1 MNSGLSNRPSI
12 GLAFGVVVVSLT
24 LLLLGGTALAAESS
38 QSPPIKEWQKTLDG
52 METRLQASDI
62 TDDELQDLRQKAQ
75 KIRDELGPARAN
87 ADEHADLVRRDL
99 EALGPAPEA
108 GQPPEAPGLRV
119 KRQSLMDQVA
129 LAEATGKETELTR
142 SRLDRV
148 VEGIKARRRER
159 FTEEVLTRV
168 ISPLNPML
176 WAKAIPDWTGL
187 GVSGFKGIESFL
199 EALGTGAIALM
210 TVAALIWKFACRR
223 FHAYLATT
231 NLGGSFGKM
240 DAGIFFALSAIFLD
254 VCLLAGWVGIG
265 GVSLLLMEGSG
276 SQISPQVLQ
285 SVGLIILT
293 ILIQRFFMRAL
304 APEAHFLEMDPKMAV
319 RLGWVITALTL
330 LFASEEGVNALI
342 DGQNASLEVS
352 ITNHVI
358 FSLLAAGI
366 LVFLIRPLQS
376 GFIQTMSIAL
386 IIAILVS
393 VLGGFV
399 ALGRLL
405 ATRGVLSL
413 VLLVGT
419 RVFFR
424 IVDAVSR
431 MLLATGAGFG
441 ASLRERLELSEEDAD
456 ILVFWLGI
464 VFKTLLI
471 LLGLLGFL
479 LLWSLDRKDLLI
491 WIADSFQGFRVGSL
505 TLSPS
510 AILTG
515 LSLFIVLLGLTRFLQ
530 RVLEEKVFPKTR
542 LDSGIRHSVRSGFGY
557 LGFGLSSM
565 VAISVMGV
573 NLSNLAI
580 IAGALSVGIG
590 FGLQNIVNNF
600 VSGLILLIERPI
612 KAGDWVVVDGH
623 QGLVRKISVR
633 ATQITTFDRTTV
645 YIPNSSLISG
655 AVQNKTNPDRVG
667 RIVLPLLI
675 DQDQDLDAVQA
686 LLIQMATALPEV
698 RKNPAPSVFVT
709 GLSDTNVHLEWVVF
723 VQDVES
729 VQKVT
734 SQLYKGVLA
743 AYKAESLHRK
753 PHKPQE
759 LQVRLMD
766 PPSCEASA

>member
-1 MNSGLSNRPSI
+1 MNSVLSSRPSI
-12 GLAFGVVVVSLT
+12 GRAFGGLVLSLT
-24 LLLLGGTALAAESS
+24 LLLGGAALAAESS
-38 QSPPIKEWQKTLDG
+38 QSPPIKEWQKALDG
-52 METRLQASDI
+52 METRLQATDISDE
-62 TDDELQDLRQKAQ
+62 ELQALRQRAQ
-75 KIRDELGPARAN
+75 KIRDELGPARAS
-87 ADEHADLVRRDL
+87 ADEHANLVRKDL

-108 GQPPEAPGLRV
+108 GQPPEAPGLRA
-119 KRQSLMDQVA
+119 KRQHLMDQVA
-129 LAEATGKETELTR
+129 LAEASGKETELTR

-148 VEGIKARRRER
+148 VESIKARRRER

-168 ISPLNPML
+168 ISPLNPSL
-176 WAKAIPDWTGL
+176 WTKALPDWIGL
-187 GVSGFKGIESFL
+187 GANGFEGIQTFCK
-199 EALGTGAIALM
+199 ALDAGSIALI
-210 TVAALIWKFACRR
+210 TLAAVIWLFVRR
-223 FHAYLATT
+223 RLKAFLARTHLLAP
-231 NLGGSFGKM
+231 LGEM
-240 DAGIFFALSAIFLD
+240 DLGIYAALSAIFLD
-254 VCLLAGWVGIG
+254 VFLTAGWVGIG
-265 GVSLLLMEGSG
+265 GLSLLLMSG
-276 SQISPQVLQ
+276 PESPISPQVVQ
-285 SVGLIILT
+285 SLGLIILT
-293 ILIQRFFMRAL
+293 ILIQRFFRRVL
-304 APEAHFLEMDPKMAV
+304 APEAHFLEMDPQVAV
-319 RLGWVITALTL
+319 RLGGVVTALTL
-330 LFASEEGVNALI
+330 LFAIEEGVNALI

-366 LVFLIRPLQS
+366 LVFLFRSLQS
-376 GFIQTMSIAL
+376 GFVRAMTLAL
-386 IIAILVS
+386 IVAIVVS

-413 VLLVGT
+413 VLLVGA

-424 IVDAVSR
+424 VVDAVSR
-431 MLLATGAGFG
+431 MLLAPGAGFG
-441 ASLRERLELSEEDAD
+441 ASFRRRLELSEEDAD

-464 VFKTLLI
+464 VCKTLLI
-471 LLGLLGFL
+471 LLALLGFL

-515 LSLFIVLLGLTRFLQ
+515 FGLFIVLLGLTRFLQ

-565 VAISVMGV
+565 LAISVMGV
-573 NLSNLAI
+573 DLSNLAI

-633 ATQITTFDRTTV
+633 ATQISTVDRTTV

-655 AVQNKTNPDRVG
+655 AVQNKTHPDRVG

-675 DQDQDLDAVQA
+675 DQDQDLEAVQT
-686 LLIQMATALPEV
+686 LLIQMANAQPEV
-698 RKNPAPSVFVT
+698 RKHPAPTVFVT
-709 GLSDTNVHLEWVVF
+709 GLSETNVHLEWVVF
-723 VQDVES
+723 VQDVEC
-729 VQKVT
+729 VQRVT
-734 SQLYKGVLA
+734 SQLYKMVLA
-743 AYKAESLHRK
+743 AYRTETLRRK
-753 PHKPQE
+753 PPKSQE
-759 LQVRLMD
+759 LHVRLLNP
-766 PPSCEASA
+766 PPSEVSA